1 MRSVILGLVV
11 ASSVACYDD
20 SIVGSPTVTGT
31 YTLRTINGSP
41 LPHVLAETG
50 TSRTEVLDRAITLH
64 QGSTYA
70 QSGRIRVTENG
81 EATIVSTPATGTYSL
96 FGNSVSFRSNAA
108 GSDAVAIIDGN
119 IMTFVEPGMTLV
131 FRK

>member
-11 ASSVACYDD
+11 ATSVACYDD
-20 SIVGSPTVTGT
+20 SIVGSPSVTGT

-41 LPHVLAETG
+41 LPYVLSETA
-50 TSRTEVLDRAITLH
+50 TSKIEVLDRAFTLH

-70 QSGRIRVTENG
+70 ESGHLRRTENG
-81 EATIVSTPATGTYSL
+81 ETTIVSTPATGTYRL
-96 FGNSVSFRSNAA
+96 EANSVSFQRNG
-108 GSDAVAIIDGN
+108 GSSLAIAIVNGN
-119 IMTFVEPGMTLV
+119 TMTFVEPGMTLM